1 MKVWRTSR
9 NVNVYQ
15 CLYLCFMLPP
25 PLGAGPPPPHPTRQ
39 YRTDQLWNK
48 QGGGPSTRLG
58 TSFDSLQLNADQF
71 SHQNMG
77 HSVHHQ
83 QQQPQMQTLK
93 DIILLL
99 TNKLIWNLFLTL
111 VLKDRTTTFE
121 YTTWSV
127 TLFQSRFWQENPCF
141 EQGAQ
146 PWNLTLAKFGD
157 NNKQVARE
165 EHTLNKAGARCGG
178 LDEKPGLRVRLL
190 GGEDHLPVHKIVR
203 VLYTANLQ
211 ELHF

>member
-1 MKVWRTSR
+1 
-9 NVNVYQ
+9 
-15 CLYLCFMLPP
+15 
-25 PLGAGPPPPHPTRQ
+25 
-39 YRTDQLWNK
+39 
-48 QGGGPSTRLG
+48 
-58 TSFDSLQLNADQF
+58 
-71 SHQNMG
+71 
-77 HSVHHQ
+77 
-83 QQQPQMQTLK
+83 MQTLK

-99 TNKLIWNLFLTL
+99 TNNLIRNLFLTL

-178 LDEKPGLRVRLL
+178 LDEKPGLRVWLL
-190 GGEDHLPVHKIVR
+190 GREDHLPVHQIVC

-211 ELHF
+211 ELHFFWMLSKILFIEYGFITTLVREQCSPHQNQSLQRS